1 MSKTITLNLNKKLI
15 FEAVKTD
22 TFITGKVEITTDGT
36 QNAKVYNEQAGD
48 DTFHERKLERTLRGA
63 VGAFESLLT
72 EFVDTSAG
80 SITDTLA
87 EADVDGDFTIVI
99 VTSDRFLVGL
109 AQPMASLAQEFII
122 NRMVAQWWTAAKP
135 ELSQFYL
142 ALSNDNIASVRRCLS
157 KKAPLTSSAEYK
169 DVTGEVE

>member
-1 MSKTITLNLNKKLI
+1 MSKTITLSLTKSLI

-22 TFITGKVEITTDGT
+22 TYITGKVEITTDGS

-48 DTFHERKLERTLRGA
+48 DNFHERKLERTLRGA

-72 EFVDTSAG
+72 EFVDTSTG
-80 SITDTLA
+80 SISDDLATATDAFAIT
-87 EADVDGDFTIVI
+87 I
-99 VTSDRFLVGL
+99 VTSDRFLNGL
-109 AQPMASLAQEFII
+109 AQPLASLAQEFII
-122 NRMVAQWWTAAKP
+122 NRMIAQWWTAAKP

-157 KKAPLTSSAEYK
+157 KKAPTTSSADYQ
-169 DVTGEVE
+169 DVEGTVA

>member
-1 MSKTITLNLNKKLI
+1 MSKTITLSLNKKLI

-22 TFITGKVEITTDGT
+22 TYITGKVEITTDGS

-48 DTFHERKLERTLRGA
+48 DDFHERKLERTLRGS

-72 EFVDTSAG
+72 EFVDTSTG
-80 SITDTLA
+80 SISDNLA
-87 EADVDGDFTIVI
+87 DGNDDFAITI
-99 VTSDRFLVGL
+99 VTSERFLNGL
-109 AQPMASLAQEFII
+109 AQPLASLAQEFII
-122 NRMVAQWWTAAKP
+122 NRMIAQWWTAAKP

-157 KKAPLTSSAEYK
+157 KKAPTTASADYT
-169 DVTGEVE
+169 DVTGSVV